1 MTTTAT
7 APPAPPRPTP
17 PLPQQDWAASAL
29 APAAAGLATLCAS
42 TALTGVIAG
51 GSWLVYVAVAVVLVE
66 CAGLVLRMFGTPSFV
81 VGVGQLLVLMVLV
94 TSMFTESAILGLLP
108 GPAALGEL
116 GDVLT
121 AAGDEIRTGL
131 PPVDATPPILCLA
144 MIGIGMVAVLV
155 DTFAVTVAAPA
166 ASGLVL
172 LCLYAVPASL
182 ATEML
187 PWWSFVLGASAFAAL
202 IALEGGHR
210 HRRWRGRRRPSDQAS
225 AGVPAA
231 IVGVA
236 VVLGLAGGAV
246 VTAIGTVGRLPG
258 VDSSSASFKG
268 GLGLK
273 PFTELRGLLND
284 RGESEVFRVRGLGP
298 EEKYPVRAFT
308 LDTFEPERGWRLPD
322 PMPPGVPV
330 TDEALPKAPGDVGG
344 KAHKIWIEPVRW
356 RDVWL
361 PIYGVPRHITGVG
374 DGWYYDRASG
384 IVYRTR
390 SGTPP
395 DYQVIANMT
404 QPTAGELGTA
414 QTEASTVPA
423 AYTAIPGID
432 RRVQELTNSVVAGK
446 QTPFAKA
453 DALWKFFT
461 DTTRFTYDTRT
472 ADRSDSDA
480 LADFLLKGK
489 RGFCAQF
496 ASSMAVMLRL
506 EGIPARVAVGFTA
519 GRAAAEGFRSI
530 TTKDA
535 HAWVEAYFGPRLG
548 WVSFD
553 PTPRD
558 DGRGFTPPYLGSDA
572 GQRGGEADR
581 NEVPTQQPT
590 APPEATPEPPQD
602 RPDEP
607 EQTGLAQA
615 PGWVSV
621 PAIMLLLLAIG
632 LAVATIL
639 VARQAAELRTS
650 GDQPDDDARRLAL
663 LRKWLPPATAAGGL
677 LALGLLG
684 WLVSWW
690 LAVALLIVAA
700 IAAGPALVRDLYR
713 GRRLYEITLRQAKAP
728 EAAWQELLDDCADR
742 GIEID
747 RIQSVREIA
756 RQLVRDGHVDE
767 QTQPHLDVVV
777 QVLEQSWYG
786 PAEDVDLAFAAA
798 FEHLRRSLQR
808 TMPRS
813 MRASVLPASVVKR

>member
-1 MTTTAT
+1 MTAT
-7 APPAPPRPTP
+7 ATPAPPRPSP
-17 PLPQQDWAASAL
+17 PKAQPDWAASAV

-51 GSWLVYVAVAVVLVE
+51 FSWLLYVAVAVVLTG
-66 CAGLVLRMFGTPSFV
+66 CTGLVLRTFGIPSFV
-81 VGVGQLLVLMVLV
+81 VGVGQLLVLLVLV
-94 TSMFTESAILGLLP
+94 TSMFTESAILGLFP

-116 GDVLT
+116 GEVLT
-121 AAGDEIRTGL
+121 AAGDQIRTGL

-155 DTFAVTVAAPA
+155 DTFAVAVAAPA

-187 PWWSFVLGASAFAAL
+187 PWWSFALGASAFAAL
-202 IALEGGHR
+202 IAVEGSHR
-210 HRRWRGRRRPSDQAS
+210 HRRWRGKRRAVDQAS
-225 AGVPAA
+225 AGAPAA

-236 VVLGLAGGAV
+236 VVLGLATGAA
-246 VTAIGTVGRLPG
+246 VTAIGTVGTLPG
-258 VDSSSASFKG
+258 VGSSSASFKG

-284 RGESEVFRVRGLGP
+284 RGESEVFRVRGIGP
-298 EEKYPVRAFT
+298 EKRLMRAFT
-308 LDTFEPERGWRLPD
+308 LDTFEPDQGWRLPD

-330 TDEALPKAPGDVGG
+330 TAEALPKAPGDLGG
-344 KAHKIWIEPVRW
+344 KSHKIRIEPIRW
-356 RDVWL
+356 RSVWL
-361 PIYGVPRHITGVG
+361 PIYGSPRHITGVG

-384 IVYRTR
+384 TVYRTR

-395 DYQVIANMT
+395 AYQVIANLA
-404 QPTAGELGTA
+404 QPSAGELGSA
-414 QTEASTVPA
+414 QTQSSTVSA

-432 RRVQELTNSVVAGK
+432 ERVRDLTGEVVAGK
-446 QTPFAKA
+446 ETPFAKA
-453 DALWKFFT
+453 EAMWEFFT
-461 DTTRFTYDTRT
+461 DGTRFTYDTRT
-472 ADRSDSDA
+472 ADSSDSDA
-480 LADFLLKGK
+480 LADFLLKGR

-519 GRAAAEGFRSI
+519 GRTAAEGYRSI

-535 HAWVEAYFGPRLG
+535 HAWVEAYFGTELG
-548 WVSFD
+548 WVAFD

-558 DGRGFTPPYLGSDA
+558 DGRGFTPPYLGGDSSQA
-572 GQRGGEADR
+572 GGEDDQNAA
-581 NEVPTQQPT
+581 PTREPT
-590 APPEATPEPPQD
+590 AQPPEATPEPPD
-602 RPDEP
+602 RPDEQ

-621 PAIMLLLLAIG
+621 PAIVLLLLAVG
-632 LAVATIL
+632 LAVATVL
-639 VARQAAELRTS
+639 VARQAGELRTS
-650 GDQPDDDARRLAL
+650 SDHPDDDARRLSL

-677 LALGLLG
+677 LALGLFG

-690 LAVALLIVAA
+690 LALALLIVAT
-700 IAAGPALVRDLYR
+700 IAAAPALVRDLYR
-713 GRRLYEITLRQAKAP
+713 GRRLYEITLRQARAP

-742 GIEID
+742 DIEVD
-747 RIQSVREIA
+747 RTQSVREIA
-756 RQLVRDGHVDE
+756 RQLVHDGHVDE
-767 QTQPHLDVVV
+767 QTEPHLDVVV
-777 QVLEQSWYG
+777 QVLERSWYA
-786 PAEDVDLAFAAA
+786 PSQDVDLAFAAA
-798 FEHLRRSLQR
+798 FEHLRRCLQR

-813 MRASVLPASVVKR
+813 VRASVLPASVVKR